1 MKSADRMM
9 KSADRMMKSKEAPKI
24 YLDHAA
30 AAPLDAAVVDAMAP
44 FLAADFGNPSSLH
57 RSGMEPRNAV
67 EKARAQVAALIGCE
81 SGDIVFTSGAT
92 EANNLAIKGSVWASS
107 RSGGTVLISAI
118 EHLSVL
124 NASRRLKSLGFDVR
138 ELPVDGDGLVSPA
151 DLESALGDDTLVVS
165 VNLANPEVGT
175 VEPVKRLS
183 EIARERGV
191 LFHCDAAA
199 AAGWMPVDVDDLGVD
214 LLTLSAQSF
223 YGPKGAGALFVRE
236 GVRIVPLID
245 GGPQEGG
252 LRAGTENVPAVAG
265 MGAAAKLAM
274 RRLPEVAARVQPLRD
289 SLINELLS
297 SIEGI
302 ILTGHR
308 SLRLPGHASFC
319 VRGVEG
325 EAVLTDLDAGGV
337 AASSGS
343 ACSSHALKVSHV
355 LAAMGVDTTLSR
367 GSLVFTIG
375 RDVSADD
382 IVETARTT
390 VLSIKRL
397 REMSPL

>member
-1 MKSADRMM
+1 MKR
-9 KSADRMMKSKEAPKI
+9 RIFPEI

-30 AAPLDAAVVDAMAP
+30 ATPLDAAVLEAMAP
-44 FLAADFGNPSSLH
+44 FLDADFGNPSSLH
-57 RSGMEPRNAV
+57 RGGMEPRDAV

-81 SGDIVFTSGAT
+81 PGNVVFTSGAT
-92 EANNLAIKGSVWASS
+92 EANNFAIKGVALASRGS
-107 RSGGTVLISAI
+107 GRSGGTVLISAI

-124 NASRRLKSLGFDVR
+124 NASKRLKSLGFDVK
-138 ELPVDGDGLVSPA
+138 ELPVDGDGLVAPA
-151 DLESALGDDTLVVS
+151 DLEDALGDDTLIVS

-175 VEPVKRLS
+175 VEPVKRLA
-183 EIARERGV
+183 EITRERGV
-191 LFHCDAAA
+191 PFHCDAAA

-223 YGPKGAGALFVRE
+223 YGPKGAGALFIGK

-252 LRAGTENVPAVAG
+252 LRGGAENVPGVVG
-265 MGAAAKLAM
+265 MGAAAKLAT
-274 RRLPEVAARVQPLRD
+274 RELPAIAERLAPLRD
-289 SLINELLS
+289 SLIEKLLGS
-297 SIEGI
+297 LDAI

-319 VRGVEG
+319 VQGVEG
-325 EAVLTDLDAGGV
+325 EAVLTDLDAGGI

-355 LAAMGVDTTLSR
+355 LAAMGVGTALAR

-375 RDVSADD
+375 RDGSEDD
-382 IVETARTT
+382 IVKTARKTIS
-390 VLSIKRL
+390 SIKRL
-397 REMSPL
+397 REISPL